1 MRTIAAALFELV
13 VRLRNAAY
21 DHGILRTHRIGVP
34 VISVGNITMGGAGKT
49 PLVAHLAGM
58 LHDAHLRVAVVT
70 RGYGRATRGTVIVS
84 DARGACVTAR
94 EGGDEPV
101 QLARALPWLPIVADE
116 LRVRGCR
123 IAVDRFLPHVIL
135 LDDAFQHRAVARDLD
150 IVAVDAARA
159 TTDLRMAPLGRLR
172 EPLAHLRRASLV
184 VLTRCDDAAA
194 ATALAQRLAT
204 CTMAPVVR
212 TRFAVAALRD
222 ARTREVVD
230 GGTGALLA
238 FCGIGSPASFRTTLA
253 EAAFDVADLRIFADH
268 HDYDARDIDALAARA
283 RELGVR
289 TLVTTEKDVARL
301 GGVPGTWQEFPVLYP
316 EMAVE
321 VLDGADVLRRCVFDA
336 ARSGG
341 TA

>member
-1 MRTIAAALFELV
+1 MRTIAAALFEGV
-13 VRLRNAAY
+13 VRLRTAAY
-21 DHGILRTHRIGVP
+21 DHALFRTHHIGVP

-58 LHDAHLRVAVVT
+58 LHDARLRVAVVT
-70 RGYGRATRGTVIVS
+70 RGYGRATRGTVVVA
-84 DARGACVTAR
+84 DAHGTCVTAR

-123 IAVDRFLPHVIL
+123 IAVDRFAPDVIL

-194 ATALAQRLAT
+194 ADALAQRLT
-204 CTMAPVVR
+204 TYTVAPVVR

-230 GGTGALLA
+230 GGTGAVLA

-268 HDYDARDIDALAARA
+268 HDYDARDIAALAARA

-289 TLVTTEKDVARL
+289 RLVTTEKDVARL
-301 GGVPGTWQEFPVLYP
+301 GGVPEAWHACDVLYP

-321 VLDGADVLRRCVFDA
+321 VLAGADLLRARVLEV
-336 ARSGG
+336 ARGG
-341 TA
+341 STA